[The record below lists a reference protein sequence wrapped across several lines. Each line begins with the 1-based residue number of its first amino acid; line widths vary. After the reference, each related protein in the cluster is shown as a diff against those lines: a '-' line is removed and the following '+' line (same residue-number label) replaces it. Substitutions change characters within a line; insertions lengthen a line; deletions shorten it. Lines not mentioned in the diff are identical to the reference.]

1 MTQQE
6 MERLLPLHCYAYLP
20 EIKEI
25 VIILRGEKNYVQSPV
40 LPLTGPKIEAAEG
53 ELSVLRMN
61 TKDGVTMQQAAA
73 MRAGMKLGWDN
84 PAADPRN
91 YDPFTGRLRH
101 RKPHSPER

>member
-1 MTQQE
+1 M
-6 MERLLPLHCYAYLP
+6 PLHCYAYLP

-25 VIILRGEKNYVQSPV
+25 VIILRGEKNYVQRPV

-53 ELSVLRMN
+53 ELSVRRMN
-61 TKDGVTMQQAAA
+61 TKDGVTMRQAAA
-73 MRAGMKLGWDN
+73 MLAGLRLGWDD

>member
-40 LPLTGPKIEAAEG
+40 LSLLGSKIEAAEG
-53 ELSVLRMN
+53 ELSVLQMN
-61 TKDGVTMQQAAA
+61 KWNGVTMRQAAA
-73 MRAGMKLGWDN
+73 MLAGLKLGWDN
-84 PAADPRN
+84 SAADPRN